1 MLIVACRRLETY
13 NRQGFIYKYYT
24 FGEGY
29 GTTYCVAS
37 DVEVRIDMTLGRKS
51 SSGAVGTETYASLC
65 KKYGDLKPGGWSYT
79 SEDYMQPVALAES
92 VYNIVITSDCD
103 WDAEHPAGESLND
116 LFKVYYTTYY
126 PFISGGW
133 VGFEYVTFVDIMV

>member
-1 MLIVACRRLETY
+1 MQEMETY

-51 SSGAVGTETYASLC
+51 SSGAVGTETYAFA
-65 KKYGDLKPGGWSYT
+65 
-79 SEDYMQPVALAES
+79 V
-92 VYNIVITSDCD
+92 
-103 WDAEHPAGESLND
+103 
-116 LFKVYYTTYY
+116 
-126 PFISGGW
+126 
-133 VGFEYVTFVDIMV
+133 

>member
-1 MLIVACRRLETY
+1 
-13 NRQGFIYKYYT
+13 
-24 FGEGY
+24 
-29 GTTYCVAS
+29 
-37 DVEVRIDMTLGRKS
+37 
-51 SSGAVGTETYASLC
+51 
-65 KKYGDLKPGGWSYT
+65 
-79 SEDYMQPVALAES
+79 MQPVALAES